1 MTVVLSIVDLL
12 SRRKDFARRC
22 AWNTIL
28 QPWNQDYPF
37 TWLSR
42 ARSVSLSLCACI
54 FLASPKRRN
63 LFLNQQ
69 RLIRY
74 FSSLNK
80 EGLHR
85 KSAVF
90 PVLLFSCVTIQS
102 NRSLYWHLF
111 ITKSSSVRTLTS
123 QSSVRIIQLWSLYVF
138 ELSRC
143 VHYRGILI
151 IEVPILQRWSYYW
164 GAHIKRGVCILE
176 VGPHEDFQH

>member
-90 PVLLFSCVTIQS
+90 PVILFSCVTIQS
-102 NRSLYWHLF
+102 NRALYWHLF

-123 QSSVRIIQLWSLYVF
+123 QSSVRIIQLWSLYKC
-138 ELSRC
+138 SN
-143 VHYRGILI
+143 YRGVRI
-151 IEVPILQRWSYYW
+151 IEASLS
-164 GAHIKRGVCILE
+164 
-176 VGPHEDFQH
+176 